1 MEIISLRHMMMM
13 MMMIV
18 VVVVVV
24 VVTMM
29 AVTITMTMM
38 NNWLS
43 TFFVFQIPKFKLQI
57 IFF

>member
-1 MEIISLRHMMMM
+1 MEIISLRHMIMMV
-13 MMMIV
+13 MI

-29 AVTITMTMM
+29 AVTVTMTMM

>member
-13 MMMIV
+13 MMMMMI
-18 VVVVVV
+18 VVVV

-29 AVTITMTMM
+29 AETVTMTMM

>member
-13 MMMIV
+13 MMIV
-18 VVVVVV
+18 VVVVVA
-24 VVTMM
+24 MM